1 MNGSAVLRGGEKET
15 AIHVSRLSC
24 VKFTKGLK
32 GGRHTMS
39 GQSILSESLYKAPI
53 LYGPGTQVLAQSD
66 DCTVFK
72 MENET
77 GEGIMTRYPVLPGIE
92 LLYNDIHMT
101 IVHAEQNK
109 ASCEDVME
117 INHCREGRFEC
128 EFADGGAVYLGVGDL
143 AVNIL
148 THPTRDSWFPLSHYH
163 GISVIV
169 DLRAAQIT
177 MSELSQVLGSTPI
190 DLFALRDHLCEKNT
204 CFIMRAT
211 DAIQHIF
218 SELYA
223 VPSTI
228 RSDYCKL
235 KVLELLLF
243 LNSTNLPSLREERA
257 YVTRTQADTIRKIRA
272 YLVEHIDQH
281 ITLPELS
288 ERFDIPLTTMKQNF
302 KAVYGDA
309 IGTYIQTYR
318 MQKAMWLLHES
329 NRSITEIA
337 GQVGYQNASKFA
349 EVFRQFAGAT
359 PSEYRKIPRP
369 IGAEPVFLEWK
380 KEL

>member
-1 MNGSAVLRGGEKET
+1 MPE
-15 AIHVSRLSC
+15 
-24 VKFTKGLK
+24 
-32 GGRHTMS
+32 
-39 GQSILSESLYKAPI
+39 QSILSESLYKAPV
-53 LYGPGTQVLAQSD
+53 LYGPGTQTLVRGD
-66 DCTVFK
+66 DCSVFK

-101 IVHAEQNK
+101 IAHAEQNK
-109 ASCEDVME
+109 EICEDVME

-128 EFADGGAVYLGVGDL
+128 EFSDGSAVYLGVGDL
-143 AVNIL
+143 AVNML

-177 MSELSQVLGSTPI
+177 LSQLSQILGSTPM
-190 DLFALRDHLCEKNT
+190 DLFALRDHLCGKNT
-204 CFIMRAT
+204 CFIIRAT

-223 VPSTI
+223 VPSAI
-228 RSDYCKL
+228 RNDYCKL

-243 LNSTNLPSLREERA
+243 LNSTNLSALREERA
-257 YVTRTQADTIRKIRA
+257 YVTRAQADTIREIRA
-272 YLVEHIDQH
+272 YLVEHLDKR

-288 ERFDIPLTTMKQNF
+288 ERFHIPLTTMKQTF
-302 KAVYGDA
+302 KAVYGDT
-309 IGTYIQTYR
+309 IGTYIQSFR
-318 MQKAMWLLHES
+318 MQKAMRLLHES
-329 NRSITEIA
+329 NQSITEIA
-337 GQVGYQNASKFA
+337 GQVGYQNASKFT
-349 EVFRQFAGAT
+349 EVFQRFAGST

-369 IGAEPVFLEWK
+369 IGAEPVFLE
-380 KEL
+380 

>member
-1 MNGSAVLRGGEKET
+1 MPR
-15 AIHVSRLSC
+15 
-24 VKFTKGLK
+24 
-32 GGRHTMS
+32 
-39 GQSILSESLYKAPI
+39 QSILSESLYKAPV
-53 LYGPGTQVLAQSD
+53 LYGPGTQTLVRGD
-66 DCTVFK
+66 DCSVFK

-101 IVHAEQNK
+101 IAHAEQNK
-109 ASCEDVME
+109 EICEDVME

-128 EFADGGAVYLGVGDL
+128 EFSDGSAVYLGVGDL
-143 AVNIL
+143 AVNML

-177 MSELSQVLGSTPI
+177 LSQLSQILGSTPM
-190 DLFALRDHLCEKNT
+190 DLFALRDHLCGKNT
-204 CFIMRAT
+204 CFIIRAT

-223 VPSTI
+223 VPSAI
-228 RSDYCKL
+228 RNDYCKL

-243 LNSTNLPSLREERA
+243 LNSTNLSALREERA
-257 YVTRTQADTIRKIRA
+257 YVTRAQADTIRAIRA
-272 YLVEHIDQH
+272 YLVEHLDKR

-288 ERFDIPLTTMKQNF
+288 ERFHIPLTTMKQTF
-302 KAVYGDA
+302 KAVYGDT
-309 IGTYIQTYR
+309 IGTYIQSFR
-318 MQKAMWLLHES
+318 MQKAMRLLHES
-329 NRSITEIA
+329 NQSITEIA
-337 GQVGYQNASKFA
+337 GQVGYQNASKFT
-349 EVFRQFAGAT
+349 EVFQRFAGST

-369 IGAEPVFLEWK
+369 IGAEPVFLE
-380 KEL
+380 

>member
-1 MNGSAVLRGGEKET
+1 
-15 AIHVSRLSC
+15 
-24 VKFTKGLK
+24 
-32 GGRHTMS
+32 MS
-39 GQSILSESLYKAPI
+39 EQSILSESLYKAPI
-53 LYGPGTQVLAQSD
+53 LYGPGTRTLAQGN

-72 MENET
+72 IKNET

-101 IVHAEQNK
+101 IARAEQNK
-109 ASCEDVME
+109 AICEDVME

-128 EFADGGAVYLGVGDL
+128 EFSDGGAVYLGAGDL
-143 AVNIL
+143 SANML

-177 MSELSQVLGSTPI
+177 LSQLSQVLGSTPM
-190 DLFALRDHLCEKNT
+190 DLLTLRDHLCGNNT
-204 CFIMRAT
+204 CFIIRAT

-223 VPSTI
+223 VPSAI
-228 RSDYCKL
+228 RSSDYCKL

-243 LNSTNLPSLREERA
+243 LNSANLPALREERA
-257 YVTRTQADTIRKIRA
+257 YVTRTQADTIRAIRA
-272 YLVEHIDQH
+272 YLVEHLDKH

-288 ERFDIPLTTMKQNF
+288 ARFEISLTTMKQNF
-302 KAVYGDA
+302 KTVYGDT
-309 IGTYIQTYR
+309 IGSYIQSYR
-318 MQKAMWLLHES
+318 IQKAMFLLQETDQ
-329 NRSITEIA
+329 SILEIA
-337 GQVGYQNASKFA
+337 GRVGYQNASKFS
-349 EVFRQFAGAT
+349 EVFRQFAGVT

-369 IGAEPVFLEWK
+369 IGADSVLLERQRT
-380 KEL
+380 

>member
-1 MNGSAVLRGGEKET
+1 MPEQG
-15 AIHVSRLSC
+15 
-24 VKFTKGLK
+24 
-32 GGRHTMS
+32 
-39 GQSILSESLYKAPI
+39 ILSESLYKAPI
-53 LYGPGTQVLAQSD
+53 LYGPGTRTLARGD
-66 DCTVFK
+66 DCSVFK

-77 GEGIMTRYPVLPGIE
+77 GEGLMTCYPILPGIE

-101 IVHAEQNK
+101 IAHAEQNK
-109 ASCEDVME
+109 AICEDVME

-128 EFADGGAVYLGVGDL
+128 EFSDGGAVYLGVGDL
-143 AVNIL
+143 AVNML

-169 DLRAAQIT
+169 DLRAAQST
-177 MSELSQVLGSTPI
+177 LSKLSQVLGSTPI
-190 DLFALRDHLCEKNT
+190 DLFAMRDHLCGKNT
-204 CFIMRAT
+204 CFIIRAT

-223 VPSTI
+223 VPSAI

-235 KVLELLLF
+235 KVLELRLF
-243 LNSTNLPSLREERA
+243 LNSASLPALREERA
-257 YVTRTQADTIRKIRA
+257 YVTRAQADTIRAIRA
-272 YLVEHIDQH
+272 YLVEHLDRH

-288 ERFDIPLTTMKQNF
+288 ERFHIPLTTMKQTF
-302 KAVYGDA
+302 KTVYGDT
-309 IGTYIQTYR
+309 IGTYIQSYR

-329 NRSITEIA
+329 SQSITEIA
-337 GQVGYQNASKFA
+337 GQVGYQNASKFT

-369 IGAEPVFLEWK
+369 IGAESVFLEWQRT
-380 KEL
+380 

>member
-1 MNGSAVLRGGEKET
+1 
-15 AIHVSRLSC
+15 
-24 VKFTKGLK
+24 
-32 GGRHTMS
+32 MS
-39 GQSILSESLYKAPI
+39 TQSILSESFYQSPAF
-53 LYGPGTQVLAQSD
+53 YGPGSQILVQND

-77 GEGIMTRYPVLPGIE
+77 GEGIMTRYPVLPGME
-92 LLYNDIHMT
+92 LLYNDMHIT
-101 IVHAEQNK
+101 TVRANQNK
-109 ASCEDVME
+109 VPCEDIME

-143 AVNIL
+143 SANML
-148 THPTRDSWFPLSHYH
+148 THPPRDSWFPLSHYH

-169 DLRAAQIT
+169 DLRTAQETLYQIG
-177 MSELSQVLGSTPI
+177 QIFHSTPI
-190 DLFALRDHLCEKNT
+190 DLYALRNRLCGGDH
-204 CFIMRAT
+204 CFIIRST

-223 VPSTI
+223 APSAI

-243 LNSTNLPSLREERA
+243 LNSADLPALREKRT
-257 YVTRTQADTIRKIRA
+257 YITRTQADTVRAIRA
-272 YLVEHIDQH
+272 YLVEHLDQR

-288 ERFDIPLTTMKQNF
+288 ARFDIPLTTMKQTF
-302 KAVYGDA
+302 KTVYGDT
-309 IGTYIQTYR
+309 IGVYIQSYR
-318 MQKAMWLLHES
+318 MQKAMWLLQET
-329 NRSITEIA
+329 NQTITDIA
-337 GQVGYQNASKFA
+337 GQVGYQNASKFS

-369 IGAEPVFLEWK
+369 IGAESVRLE
-380 KEL
+380 

>member
-1 MNGSAVLRGGEKET
+1 MPEQGV
-15 AIHVSRLSC
+15 
-24 VKFTKGLK
+24 
-32 GGRHTMS
+32 
-39 GQSILSESLYKAPI
+39 LSESLYKAPI
-53 LYGPGTQVLAQSD
+53 LYGPGTRTLARGD
-66 DCTVFK
+66 DCSVFK

-77 GEGIMTRYPVLPGIE
+77 GEGIMTWYPVLPGIE

-101 IVHAEQNK
+101 IAHAEQNK
-109 ASCEDVME
+109 AICEDVME

-128 EFADGGAVYLGVGDL
+128 EFSDGGAVYLGVGDL
-143 AVNIL
+143 AVNML

-169 DLRAAQIT
+169 DLPAAQIT
-177 MSELSQVLGSTPI
+177 LSQLSQVLGSTPM
-190 DLFALRDHLCEKNT
+190 DLFALRDRLCGKNT
-204 CFIMRAT
+204 CFIIRAT

-223 VPSTI
+223 VPSAI

-243 LNSTNLPSLREERA
+243 LNSANLPALREERA
-257 YVTRTQADTIRKIRA
+257 YVTRAQADTIRAIRA
-272 YLVEHIDQH
+272 YLVEHLDRH

-288 ERFDIPLTTMKQNF
+288 ERFRIPLTTMKQTF
-302 KAVYGDA
+302 KAVYGDT
-309 IGTYIQTYR
+309 IGTYIQSYR

-329 NRSITEIA
+329 SQSIVEIA
-337 GQVGYQNASKFA
+337 GQVGYQNASKFS
-349 EVFRQFAGAT
+349 EVFRQFSGST

-369 IGAEPVFLEWK
+369 IGAESVFLEWK
-380 KEL
+380 KER